1 MSRTKI
7 EWTGTPLGE
16 PLKLR
21 RDVRLDGLEL
31 RLGTYP
37 RGYVLPGFTFN
48 GWLGC
53 EKVSP
58 ACSRCY
64 AETWARRVGYTA
76 EGSRKLAIWG
86 PSKSTP
92 RVKTSAENWKRPAR
106 WNALAKELG
115 VRFKVFAFSLG
126 DVGEDHPQ
134 VTPWREELF
143 ALIDA
148 TPSLDWLLLTKRP
161 EVLRACWPWK
171 SAPRNVW
178 AGATMEDQPRADL
191 RAPELV
197 QIPAAVHFASV
208 EPMLGGL
215 TLREEWLLGRF
226 LYCAEETH
234 DPATDP
240 CLGCDGNPRDRGG
253 DRCFAVRG
261 PSVSWVIVGGESG
274 AHRRALDLDATERL
288 VASCRAAGVAV
299 FVKQDSDALPGQQG
313 RLSPELWA
321 LKQWPEVTP

>member
-7 EWTGTPLGE
+7 EWTGTPLIE

-37 RGYVLPGFTFN
+37 RGFVLPGFTFN

-58 ACSRCY
+58 ACTHCY

-134 VTPWREELF
+134 VAPWREELF

-171 SAPRNVW
+171 TAPRNVW
-178 AGATMEDQPRADL
+178 VGATMEDPERADL
-191 RAPELV
+191 RAPELL
-197 QIPAAVHFASV
+197 QIPARVHFASV
-208 EPMLGGL
+208 EPMLGPVDL
-215 TLREEWLLGRF
+215 TNGSSHRWSAPTRRVLGEPVEW
-226 LYCAEETH
+226 
-234 DPATDP
+234 TDP
-240 CLGCDGNPRDRGG
+240 
-253 DRCFAVRG
+253 G
-261 PSVSWVIVGGESG
+261 PGFIPLSWVIVGGESG
-274 AHRRALDLDATERL
+274 AGHRTLDLAVVERL

-321 LKQWPEVTP
+321 LKQWPEVTHG

>member
-7 EWTGTPLGE
+7 EWTGTPLSE

-37 RGYVLPGFTFN
+37 RGFVLPGFTFN

-58 ACSRCY
+58 ACTHCY

-76 EGSRKLAIWG
+76 EGSRKLTLWG

-92 RVKTSAENWKRPAR
+92 RVKTSAANWKRPAR

-134 VTPWREELF
+134 VAPWREELF
-143 ALIDA
+143 ALLDE

-161 EVLRACWPWK
+161 EVLRASWPWK
-171 SAPRNVW
+171 AAPRNVW
-178 AGATMEDQPRADL
+178 VGATMEDQERANL
-191 RAPELV
+191 RAPELL
-197 QIPAAVHFASV
+197 QIPARVHFASV
-208 EPMLGGL
+208 EPMLGPVDLFGDAEVAGPAIVREGVRYH
-215 TLREEWLLGRF
+215 TDYGTGEEWDEHRYPGL
-226 LYCAEETH
+226 
-234 DPATDP
+234 
-240 CLGCDGNPRDRGG
+240 
-253 DRCFAVRG
+253 
-261 PSVSWVIVGGESG
+261 SWVIVGGESG

-288 VASCRAAGVAV
+288 VASCRNAGVAV

-321 LKQWPEVTP
+321 LKQWPEVGP